1 MEHPKQSLIGMGYAP
16 ACIQRKNTGG
26 DAFENRLHLAAA
38 LIEFRV
44 RRAQVAGGRF
54 QLAAAGFEFFR
65 HAVEGA
71 YQVTNFIRGSDIDT
85 VVEAATGNFLGC
97 LRQRRKGTRDQLGE
111 EKRQPRG
118 YEQDDHREQEQ
129 QTDVSLAHAAA
140 LTAPLEIS
148 LLAGFNLPDS
158 LRELRW
164 KRDGDQNRASA
175 GDRRSSQREV
185 NIVPGELR
193 SEEHTSEL

>member
-1 MEHPKQSLIGMGYAP
+1 MGYAP

-26 DAFENRLHLAAA
+26 GAFENRFHLAPA
-38 LIEFRV
+38 LIEFRI

-54 QLAAAGFEFFR
+54 QLAAAGFELLR

-71 YQVTNFIRGSDIDT
+71 HQVADLIRGADVDA
-85 VVEAATGNFLGC
+85 VVEASAGNFLGC
-97 LRQRRKGTRDQLGE
+97 LRQRSKRTRDQLGE

-164 KRDGDQNRASA
+164 KRDGDQNRAS
-175 GDRRSSQREV
+175 
-185 NIVPGELR
+185 
-193 SEEHTSEL
+193 